1 MAFADDVRQCYH
13 VECQFQCLID
23 QKIILIFF
31 CKSLIVLNMNA
42 VARYRSLSNC
52 TRGTELFH
60 DTLILSNTLITNS
73 NKWWVNIAEH
83 CGQNNIEG

>member
-1 MAFADDVRQCYH
+1 
-13 VECQFQCLID
+13 
-23 QKIILIFF
+23 
-31 CKSLIVLNMNA
+31 MNA

-60 DTLILSNTLITNS
+60 DILLLSNTLITNS

-83 CGQNNIEG
+83 CGQINIEG